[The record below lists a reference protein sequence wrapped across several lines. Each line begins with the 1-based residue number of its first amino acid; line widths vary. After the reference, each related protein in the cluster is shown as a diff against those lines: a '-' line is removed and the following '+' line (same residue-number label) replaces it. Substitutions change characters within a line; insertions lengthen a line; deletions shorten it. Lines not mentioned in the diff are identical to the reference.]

1 MLILGIAI
9 GAVSV
14 IGISKTARL
23 VATDG
28 HGRVPERTYPNMFSI
43 R

>member
-1 MLILGIAI
+1 MLILGIII
-9 GAVSV
+9 GAVSA
-14 IGISKTARL
+14 IGITKTARL

-28 HGRVPERTYPNMFSI
+28 HGRVPTNVYPTMFSI

>member
-1 MLILGIAI
+1 MLVFGIFLGV
-9 GAVSV
+9 VSV
-14 IGISKTARL
+14 IGIAQSVRL

-28 HGRVPERTYPNMFSI
+28 HGRVPTRTYPDMLSL

>member
-1 MLILGIAI
+1 MIAFGILV
-9 GAVSV
+9 GAVSL
-14 IGISKTARL
+14 IGIAKSVRL

-28 HGRVPERTYPNMFSI
+28 HGRVPTRTYPNMFSL

>member
-1 MLILGIAI
+1 MLVFGILTGVVAAI
-9 GAVSV
+9 GIVKSV
-14 IGISKTARL
+14 RL

-28 HGRVPERTYPNMFSI
+28 HGRVPTRTYPNMFSL

>member
-1 MLILGIAI
+1 MIVFGILVGVVSAIGIAK
-9 GAVSV
+9 SV
-14 IGISKTARL
+14 RL

-28 HGRVPERTYPNMFSI
+28 HGRVPTRTYPTMLSL